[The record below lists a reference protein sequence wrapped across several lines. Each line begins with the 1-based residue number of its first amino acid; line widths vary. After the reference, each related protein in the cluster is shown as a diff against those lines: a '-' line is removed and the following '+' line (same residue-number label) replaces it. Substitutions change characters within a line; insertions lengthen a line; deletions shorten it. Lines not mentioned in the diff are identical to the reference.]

1 MRYRVKHE
9 KVIFIFTSGHVICCL
24 LYKHQWNTRPF
35 HFNILIVLRA
45 IGTILRMR
53 SNLIPYFT
61 EQSFSID
68 LVRRVKIWILILKTC
83 LVIHERLKQHIV
95 CFELNIVEKY
105 DVLKGAF
112 SKQVETKATFTLK
125 SSCLGGKKRKTD
137 ERWENEYRKLYMA
150 ADANASWTNV
160 KRKCFYYPTALR
172 RVQITL
178 KTSTN
183 ITRYLYS
190 RRKQGRFLSDW
201 LIC

>member
-1 MRYRVKHE
+1 MRHRVEHE

-35 HFNILIVLRA
+35 HLNILIVLRA

-61 EQSFSID
+61 EKSFSID

-125 SSCLGGKKRKTD
+125 SSCLGGKKKKNGRKTG
-137 ERWENEYRKLYMA
+137 ERISETLYGCRCECKLNECKA
-150 ADANASWTNV
+150 
-160 KRKCFYYPTALR
+160 
-172 RVQITL
+172 
-178 KTSTN
+178 
-183 ITRYLYS
+183 
-190 RRKQGRFLSDW
+190 
-201 LIC
+201 